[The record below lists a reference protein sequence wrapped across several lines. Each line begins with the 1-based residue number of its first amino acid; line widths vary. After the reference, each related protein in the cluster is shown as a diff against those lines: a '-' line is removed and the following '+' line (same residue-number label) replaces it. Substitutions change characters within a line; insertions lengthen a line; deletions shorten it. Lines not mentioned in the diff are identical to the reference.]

1 MPNNPNLYPQS
12 TAQDWRFRSYHF
24 AMDQGGANTNPL
36 TAENVF
42 IAAGPARLTQLGSNF
57 FGSVFPIGMI
67 ESAMVNTQKMLQPL
81 RELGSRRTYII
92 GGHSMGNISL
102 SRVMYSHA
110 SLLRVLTIAN
120 GDSTDNNGQTDLDN
134 PDGAFR
140 YTAFNAAEGVAA
152 ETAKR
157 QFSMNLQAEIFDRPI
172 GLLFYFI
179 DQRNQP
185 YGAMYAED
193 CMIQNHGLS
202 IAAQGIAMSEQVS
215 MQFDRLNPVAVS
227 QD

>member
-1 MPNNPNLYPQS
+1 MANDPNLYNQS
-12 TAQDWRFRSYHF
+12 TAQNWAFRSYHM
-24 AMDQGGANTNPL
+24 AADQGGANQNPL

-42 IAAGPARLTQLGSNF
+42 IAAGPARLSQLGENF
-57 FGSVFPIGMI
+57 FDKVFPIGMV
-67 ESAMVNTQKMLQPL
+67 ESAMINTQKMLQPL

-120 GDSTDNNGQTDLDN
+120 GDYAGPGDLDN

-140 YTAFNAAEGVAA
+140 YTPFDAAESVASQ
-152 ETAKR
+152 TMKR

-172 GLLFYFI
+172 GLLFYMI

-193 CMIQNHGLS
+193 CMIQNHSLS
-202 IAAQGIAMSEQVS
+202 MVAQGIAMSEQVS
-215 MQFDRLNPVAVS
+215 MQFDRLNPVAVT